1 MTIDRNYLLIVH
13 YESGKSYA
21 YEFYGKDAAITS
33 YRDCVGV
40 GCCVMAVL
48 FERDEFRCW
57 TQMEV
62 EA

>member
-21 YEFYGKDAAITS
+21 YEFYGKDAAISS
-33 YRDCVGV
+33 YRESVG

-57 TQMEV
+57 NPMEV
-62 EA
+62 EV